1 LGKKPKVLIDTDI
14 LIGMFRGNVQFRD
27 AIIALNDEIAISHV
41 TVLELYAGCKTKSR
55 IIDLA
60 KQLKAYKILPITEE
74 ISNKTI
80 EIVRTYTPKQR
91 VTLGDAFI
99 ASTAPTNNLQLFT
112 ANKKDFE
119 KIKGIVFYAL

>member
-1 LGKKPKVLIDTDI
+1 MGKKPKVLIDTDI
-14 LIGMFRGNVQFRD
+14 LIGMFRGNVPYRD
-27 AIIALNDEIAISHV
+27 AIIALNDQITISHV

-60 KQLKAYKILPITEE
+60 KQLKAYNQLPITEE
-74 ISNKTI
+74 ISFKTI
-80 EIVRTYTPKQR
+80 EIVKANTPKRR

-99 ASTAPTNNLQLFT
+99 ASTALINNLQLFT

-119 KIKGIVFYAL
+119 NIKGIVFYAL